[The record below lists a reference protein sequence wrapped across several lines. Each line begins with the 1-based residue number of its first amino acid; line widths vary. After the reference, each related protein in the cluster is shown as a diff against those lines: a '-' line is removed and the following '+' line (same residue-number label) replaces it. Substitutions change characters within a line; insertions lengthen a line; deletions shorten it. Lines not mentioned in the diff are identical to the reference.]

1 MYVHGARPPRCTEE
15 QINMDLVARAKEVN
29 EFGESM
35 LRIGLIS
42 GSYDSLSFGAKL
54 SASWSINVGNIS
66 CPECTMS
73 RCAVWAYK
81 RKFFCL
87 MLSNV
92 LCIEGNAGL
101 EFLPFSAS
109 SAMVAWNS
117 TTVVVMIDRVY
128 TRELTILPLF
138 KLLTN

>member
-1 MYVHGARPPRCTEE
+1 
-15 QINMDLVARAKEVN
+15 
-29 EFGESM
+29 
-35 LRIGLIS
+35 
-42 GSYDSLSFGAKL
+42 
-54 SASWSINVGNIS
+54 
-66 CPECTMS
+66 
-73 RCAVWAYK
+73 
-81 RKFFCL
+81 